1 MRSLSSNLDNLKE
14 IVLLSKEL
22 DLKKLVQLAEAS
34 YIFIKFLQN
43 YRINPVTIETK
54 EIFGYI
60 TYNLKTLVVGKS
72 VEDIDL
78 FISYLNDP
86 VKIFSKTGKKNN

>member
-1 MRSLSSNLDNLKE
+1 M
-14 IVLLSKEL
+14 
-22 DLKKLVQLAEAS
+22 KKLMQMSES
-34 YIFIKFLQN
+34 GYIFVKFLQN

-60 TYNLKTLVVGKS
+60 IYNLKALVIGKP
-72 VEDIDL
+72 VDDIDL

-86 VKIFSKTGKKNN
+86 VKIFSKTAKKKQ

>member
-1 MRSLSSNLDNLKE
+1 M
-14 IVLLSKEL
+14 
-22 DLKKLVQLAEAS
+22 
-34 YIFIKFLQN
+34 KFLQN
-43 YRINPVTIETK
+43 YRINPVTIETA

-60 TYNLKTLVVGKS
+60 IYNLKALVVEKP

-86 VKIFSKTGKKNN
+86 VKIYSKSDKKKT